1 MCWRLRTLSCRVRI
15 ATQISTQSGV
25 ARNCVVTNREQGQP
39 DTVPQPSQQRLP
51 GAIAA
56 PTPAPRVMA
65 DAHTRTGDAPIPR
78 RLSKHLALMALA
90 VCIPLAQIVALL
102 IAIWRQTPRVPW
114 GDEWNLALLLR
125 RQDAGTLSIADFWA
139 LHNRTHR
146 IVWPR
151 IADLMLVDVSH
162 WNRQIMMTVD
172 LGVAVAAGGLLLACM
187 FSTIRSRRM
196 ALALL
201 IPLSLLY
208 FSFAQYENW
217 FFPWQLTFMG
227 TILGVCCCMYGFQY
241 GFQRRAE
248 DDRQGRRAASWQGF
262 ALALFGAVIASL
274 ASFGGLCVWPAFLPS
289 AVRSGRVRAGMWV
302 AVALLIGVPYVM
314 GIPHESLT
322 SPLHLAAF
330 FVAALGAPVASL
342 NLTEARLFGALGL
355 VALGLALYAASRL
368 SGELRRL
375 EVWIELA
382 AYSILATAVT
392 ALGRARYGNGLALLS
407 RYQEFSQLWWIAL
420 AVIGAVVIGRIV
432 TDMRRDGVSRILPD
446 PRHVRWAVA
455 GSIALLLICTGA
467 GIASDVAG
475 ARAADEW
482 LGSMRAQ
489 QSCMLQTP
497 SPTSECFQLY
507 ILEGQIPLSDQ
518 QLVAY
523 LRTHHLALFDQ

>member
-1 MCWRLRTLSCRVRI
+1 M
-15 ATQISTQSGV
+15 
-25 ARNCVVTNREQGQP
+25 TNRKQDQNDDE
-39 DTVPQPSQQRLP
+39 PQPPQQHLL
-51 GAIAA
+51 GTVAA
-56 PTPAPRVMA
+56 PTPAPRVTA
-65 DAHTRTGDAPIPR
+65 DAYSRKRYAPIHR
-78 RLSKHLALMALA
+78 RLSKHLVLLALV
-90 VCIPLAQIVALL
+90 VCIPLAQIAALL
-102 IAIWRQTPRVPW
+102 TAIWRQTPRVPW
-114 GDEWNLALLLR
+114 GDEWNLVLLAQ

-146 IVWPR
+146 IVLPR
-151 IADLMLVDVSH
+151 LADLMLVDVSH
-162 WNRQIMMTVD
+162 WNRQVMMTFD

-187 FSTIRSRRM
+187 FSTLRSRRIV
-196 ALALL
+196 LTLL

-217 FFPWQLTFMG
+217 FFPWQLTFIA
-227 TILGVCCCMYGFQY
+227 TILGICCCLYGFH
-241 GFQRRAE
+241 RRAE
-248 DDRQGRRAASWQGF
+248 ADRQGQRAASWQGF
-262 ALALFGAVIASL
+262 ALALLGAVIASL
-274 ASFGGLCVWPAFLPS
+274 SSFGGLCVWLAFLPS
-289 AVRSGRVRAGMWV
+289 AARSGRMRTGVWV
-302 AVALLIGVPYVM
+302 AVALVIGVPYVI
-314 GIPHESLT
+314 GIPHQSPT

-342 NLTEARLFGALGL
+342 NLTEARLFGILGL

-382 AYSILATAVT
+382 ACSILATAVT
-392 ALGRARYGNGLALLS
+392 ALGRASYGNGLALLS

-420 AVIGAVVIGRIV
+420 AVIGAVVIERIV
-432 TDMRRDGVSRILPD
+432 TDMRRVGVSSVLPD

-455 GSIALLLICTGA
+455 GGIALLLICTAA
-467 GIASDVAG
+467 GLASDVTG

-497 SPTSECFQLY
+497 SPSAKCFQLF

-518 QLVAY
+518 QLVDY
-523 LRTHHLALFDQ
+523 LYTHHLALFDQ